1 MLLKAPI
8 IVTMEGPPLKD
19 HAILVEGEKIIAILP
34 YAQAPSNMECL
45 ELPHMVLLP
54 GLVNAHCHLELS
66 QLPEPLPY
74 PGSFVLWI
82 DQLTRLKLQMTPE
95 QVETAIKNGIQQLH
109 SGGTTTVAD
118 HLSPGTSLQPLLESP
133 LEGTCYLE
141 VLGVEEQRAL
151 HFYKQAL
158 EIKTK
163 DPKFKI
169 TPTPHATYSLLPE
182 VFAKLVSQPPPL
194 SIHIAESAEEFLL
207 FKEAVGPLAEFLE
220 LKGKLPPTKG
230 ETPFQYLKRLSLLP
244 RKGLAI
250 HANYL
255 EDEDIE
261 LLQDAEMSVV
271 HCPGSHDYFEHGR
284 FPMGLLEDG
293 GINVAL
299 GTDSLASN
307 ESINMLRQMQLALDH
322 YAELTPE
329 LTLKMGTRNGAKALL
344 RENEI
349 GTLKEGKLAN
359 IIGVPFRFPKRNIYE
374 NILLN
379 DKVQFSMIRGK
390 VIRGL

>member
-1 MLLKAPI
+1 MDIMEMILKAPL

-19 HAILVEGEKIIAILP
+19 HAILVEGEKITAILP
-34 YAQAPSNMECL
+34 YAQAPSNIECL

-95 QVETAIKNGIQQLH
+95 QVEVAIKNGIQQLID
-109 SGGTTTVAD
+109 GGTTTVAD

-169 TPTPHATYSLLPE
+169 LATPHATYSLLPE
-182 VFAKLVSQPPPL
+182 VFSKLV
-194 SIHIAESAEEFLL
+194 
-207 FKEAVGPLAEFLE
+207 
-220 LKGKLPPTKG
+220 
-230 ETPFQYLKRLSLLP
+230 
-244 RKGLAI
+244 
-250 HANYL
+250 
-255 EDEDIE
+255 
-261 LLQDAEMSVV
+261 
-271 HCPGSHDYFEHGR
+271 
-284 FPMGLLEDG
+284 
-293 GINVAL
+293 
-299 GTDSLASN
+299 
-307 ESINMLRQMQLALDH
+307 
-322 YAELTPE
+322 
-329 LTLKMGTRNGAKALL
+329 
-344 RENEI
+344 
-349 GTLKEGKLAN
+349 
-359 IIGVPFRFPKRNIYE
+359 
-374 NILLN
+374 
-379 DKVQFSMIRGK
+379 
-390 VIRGL
+390 